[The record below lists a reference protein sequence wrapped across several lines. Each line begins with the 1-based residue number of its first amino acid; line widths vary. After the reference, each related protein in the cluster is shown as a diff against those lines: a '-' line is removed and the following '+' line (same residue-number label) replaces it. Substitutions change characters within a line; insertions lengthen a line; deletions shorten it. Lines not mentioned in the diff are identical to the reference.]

1 MLDRQ
6 TIELIAQEL
15 EQSEQ
20 TGQQA
25 RQVSLR
31 YPEMCI
37 EDSYAIQ
44 TAWVDL
50 KCSQG
55 RRIRGHKVGLTS
67 RAMQLSSNIDEPDF
81 GVLLDDMFY
90 GDCSKLPINKF
101 IVPRVEVELAF
112 VLAKDLSGPGLELTD
127 VYDATAYI
135 QPALEIIDA
144 RFHQVDPQ
152 TGVTRKVLDTI
163 ADNAANAAVVLG
175 GRPARLHD
183 FDVRWLG
190 AILSRNG
197 QIEETGLAAGVLNHP
212 ANGVLW
218 LANRLGTL
226 GVGLKAGQVILSG
239 SFTRPVWAKAG
250 DVFHADYGPLGAI
263 QCQFT
268 EQER

>member
-127 VYDATAYI
+127 VYDATSYI

-175 GRPARLHD
+175 GRPVRLH
-183 FDVRWLG
+183 
-190 AILSRNG
+190 G